1 MTAIF
6 GTISAIMIILQT
18 VGVFV
23 LGDALRLEGGTA
35 FFLKL
40 ILIISGAVP
49 YITLWI
55 AAHNH
60 DKLEEIEKTLGKINT
75 NTTKPRENKTNT
87 SVHSAPVP
95 LAQGGKWTCKKC
107 GEHNENT
114 AMSCKNCGEYK

>member
-18 VGVFV
+18 IGVLV

-35 FFLKL
+35 LFIQL

-55 AAHNH
+55 VASNH
-60 DKLEEIEKTLGKINT
+60 DRLKRIETTLSIVNR
-75 NTTKPRENKTNT
+75 NTTPKREVKSSTT
-87 SVHSAPVP
+87 SVNAKPSPAT
-95 LAQGGKWTCKKC
+95 GGDWTCKKC